1 MRLIETLVCKDGACH
16 TDILGMV
23 QGSMSPER
31 DMHHQTVT
39 RAICREASRG
49 RGQMPRLLF
58 LVLRKQVKIEI
69 PHFLRYPKMCVNSGS
84 PEKTKAVVR
93 LWNLAMK
100 GPVGI

>member
-1 MRLIETLVCKDGACH
+1 
-16 TDILGMV
+16 
-23 QGSMSPER
+23 
-31 DMHHQTVT
+31 
-39 RAICREASRG
+39 
-49 RGQMPRLLF
+49 MPRLLF